1 VFGGL
6 SSTSH
11 ASRITLHEY
20 PLPAEDMG
28 SEPGMTSRGVL
39 PGLTT

>member
-20 PLPAEDMG
+20 PPPAEDMG